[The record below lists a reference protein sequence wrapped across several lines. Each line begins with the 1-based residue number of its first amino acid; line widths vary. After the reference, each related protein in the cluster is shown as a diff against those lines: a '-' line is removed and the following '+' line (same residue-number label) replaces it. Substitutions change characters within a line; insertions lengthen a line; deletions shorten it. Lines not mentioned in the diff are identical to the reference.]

1 VKHLRIGTRGSE
13 LALWQARH
21 VRWAVIAGNPGVQTD
36 LEVIVTSADEAQG
49 PPPAGTPAKAQFTKE
64 IEDALLAGSVD
75 LAVHSLKDMPIRLPE
90 GLALAAVLE
99 REDPA
104 DALITRTGAALEQL
118 PEGAVILTGSAR
130 RAVQLRHWRPDLKI
144 EPVRGNVPTRI
155 RKFRQSQADGIVL
168 AAAGLIRL
176 GLAGQITQRLDP
188 EDFLPA
194 CGQGALA
201 VEVRAD
207 DHAVLALCQ
216 ALNHPPTWTCVTAER
231 AFLAALGSGCRAP
244 VGAYARMRTGDG
256 LPVLTGMVA
265 DAGGVRLVKRTAVGA
280 AADAVAA
287 EDLGRRVADL
297 VRAEGIEEMLA

>member
-21 VRWAVIAGNPGVQTD
+21 VRSAIIARHPDVQVD
-36 LEVIVTSADEAQG
+36 LEVIVTSADKAQDS
-49 PPPAGTPAKAQFTKE
+49 PPAGAPGKAQFTKE

-75 LAVHSLKDMPIRLPE
+75 LAVHSLKDLPVRLPE

-99 REDPA
+99 RDDPA

-118 PEGAVILTGSAR
+118 PEGAVILTGAAR
-130 RAVQLRHWRPDLKI
+130 RAAQLRHRRGDLKI

-168 AAAGLIRL
+168 ACAGLIRL
-176 GLAGQITQRLDP
+176 GLGDQITQRLDP
-188 EDFLPA
+188 EEFLPA

-207 DHAVLALCQ
+207 VHAVLALCQ
-216 ALNHPPTWTCVTAER
+216 ALNHTPTWICVMAER

-244 VGAYARMRTGDG
+244 VGAYARMRAGEA

-265 DAGGVRLVKRTAVGA
+265 DASGVRLVKRTAVGA
-280 AADAVAA
+280 AADALAA